1 MNLPGILTPDLGLFF
16 WMAVAFIVVLLI
28 LSKFAFP
35 IIVKMVDER
44 QKFINDSLKYTMR
57 NFQLDKCPCRQRT
70 ACHNSGRR

>member
-44 QKFINDSLKYTMR
+44 QKFINDSLINAR
-57 NFQLDKCPCRQRT
+57 AANEQLATIQ
-70 ACHNSGRR
+70 AEG